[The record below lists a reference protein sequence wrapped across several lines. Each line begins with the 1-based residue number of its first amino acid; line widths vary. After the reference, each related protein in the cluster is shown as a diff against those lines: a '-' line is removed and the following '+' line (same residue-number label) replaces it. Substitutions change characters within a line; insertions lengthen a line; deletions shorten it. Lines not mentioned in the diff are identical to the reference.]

1 MATDALSLHQKHN
14 HAKTLQNDR
23 LIARDMTIWL
33 PGERPVELVKSLSL
47 NVGQERVALVG
58 ESGSGK
64 SLTARALMG
73 LLPHPCQMRATQL
86 TLGDNDLTT
95 LKEREWSRLRGNR
108 VSMVMQDPKHALN
121 PTQKIGKQVE
131 EPLRL
136 HTRLGRKERQEKV
149 TDMLSAVGL
158 PNPACLQQQY
168 PHQLSGG
175 MGQRVMLAI
184 ALINDPQWLI
194 ADEPTSALDFDM
206 REQVLGLIERLVEQ
220 RNMGLILISHDLQ
233 QVAHYCERV
242 LVMYKGELLD
252 ELAADQLAHAT
263 HPYTQTLWSC
273 RPSKFT
279 HGERLPVL
287 DRELLASLKKEPRH
301 E

>member
-1 MATDALSLHQKHN
+1 MATDFLHKDKSN
-14 HAKTLQNDR
+14 SDKLVAK
-23 LIARDMTIWL
+23 DMTIYL
-33 PGERPVELVKSLSL
+33 PGERPLELVKSLSFS
-47 NVGQERVALVG
+47 VGQERVALVG

-73 LLPHPCQMRATQL
+73 LLPHPCKLRASLL

-95 LKEREWSRLRGNR
+95 LKEREWSTLRGNR

-149 TDMLSAVGL
+149 TEMLNAVGL
-158 PNPACLQQQY
+158 PNPAFLQQQY

-233 QVAHYCERV
+233 QVARYCERV

-252 ELAADQLAHAT
+252 ELPADQLAHAT
-263 HPYTQTLWSC
+263 HPYTHTLWSC

-287 DRELLASLKKEPRH
+287 DRALLASLKQEPNH